1 MRRIAITTAIAIVGV
16 HLLLR
21 VLGAGEHASILAGMP
36 LSSASW
42 VVGPLHVLFTL
53 AAVTVAPICVI
64 AAAIDAAALRFRS
77 APRGTCRHGSVEGDG
92 DEVP

>member
-64 AAAIDAAALRFRS
+64 AAAIDAVVTRS
-77 APRGTCRHGSVEGDG
+77 VTRHAREMDG
-92 DEVP
+92 DADRVHPG

>member
-1 MRRIAITTAIAIVGV
+1 MRRIAVTMAIAIVGV

-53 AAVTVAPICVI
+53 AAVTVAPICMI
-64 AAAIDAAALRFRS
+64 AAAIDAVSLRFRS
-77 APRGTCRHGSVEGDG
+77 GPNGTSRHASAARGA

>member
-1 MRRIAITTAIAIVGV
+1 MRRVAITTALAIVLV

-21 VLGAGEHASILAGMP
+21 ALGAGAHASILAGMP

-42 VVGPLHVLFTL
+42 VIGPIHVLFTL
-53 AAVTVAPICVI
+53 AAVTVAPIGVI
-64 AAAIDAAALRFRS
+64 AAAIDAVARRFRS
-77 APRGTCRHGSVEGDG
+77 GPSGTARHGSVGGDG